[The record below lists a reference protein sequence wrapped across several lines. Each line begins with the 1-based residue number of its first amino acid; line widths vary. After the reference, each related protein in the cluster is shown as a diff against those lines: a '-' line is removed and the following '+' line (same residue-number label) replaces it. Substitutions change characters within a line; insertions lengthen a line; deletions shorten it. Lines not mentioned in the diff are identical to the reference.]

1 MNDGIDNDLIEPYV
15 TALKCTKTVED
26 LAFNS
31 RNIDSDD
38 ELSRQFKKQNLQLKM
53 QICLLHQNLTF

>member
-1 MNDGIDNDLIEPYV
+1 MNDEIDNDLIEPYV

-31 RNIDSDD
+31 RNIDSDNGPRV
-38 ELSRQFKKQNLQLKM
+38 EQA
-53 QICLLHQNLTF
+53 I